1 LAAKRGI
8 RRLFSWLTV
17 LTAVPVVI
25 AVLCGGY
32 ITYRYNLLLNQTQQ
46 MVQHSLEVS
55 AGIDDLMLDL
65 QDLETG
71 QRGYLITGEEDYLAP
86 FNSARQRF
94 ETDLAKLRKL
104 VGDNESQIAGTD
116 RIAALMRAKLDELE
130 ETIRV
135 RREEGFAAAQAIVAS
150 DVGKDTMDR
159 IRDEIGAMRARES
172 GLMTAR
178 SDRMRHTENLVVLVV
193 AIGITLSLLGR
204 LVALF
209 VPGWWRRWSR
219 SRRRARGTIPQR
231 DGPA

>member
-1 LAAKRGI
+1 MAARRAI

-17 LTAVPVVI
+17 LSAVPVVI
-25 AVLCGGY
+25 AVLFGGY
-32 ITYRYNLLLNQTQQ
+32 ITYRYNLLLDQTRQ

-55 AGIDDLMLDL
+55 GGIDDLMLDL

-71 QRGYLITGEEDYLAP
+71 QRGYLITGEEDYLEP
-86 FNSARQRF
+86 FQSARQRF
-94 ETDLAKLRKL
+94 ETDLASLRKL

-159 IRDEIGAMRARES
+159 IRDEIGAMRTRES
-172 GLMTAR
+172 GLMAAR
-178 SDRMRHTENLVVLVV
+178 TDRMRDTQNLVVLVV

-204 LVALF
+204 VVALF

-219 SRRRARGTIPQR
+219 SRRRARGRT
-231 DGPA
+231 A